1 MPTIVFDH
9 ESYYD
14 SEYSLRK
21 MTPIEYILDPRW
33 EHIGCAVK
41 YNGGPTRFLDTDQLT
56 KLLARLAP
64 TEVIALSHNALF
76 DMCVLA
82 FRFGFVPG
90 VMIDT
95 MGMARALLVHRTKGV
110 SLDRCAQALDLPAKG
125 KFIANVIGMRKADII
140 RAGMWGGYSEYSC
153 LDADLCHG
161 VFQKLKPEFPKE
173 EYYVMDRVIRAAVT
187 PKFEIDQAKLHTH
200 LAVVQNAKQELL
212 DEIGVKVEDLMSND
226 RFAVALQQLGVDP
239 PTKISLQTGKE
250 TFAFAKTDAEFIALQ
265 DHDDPDVQ
273 ALVAARLGH
282 KSTLEETR
290 TERFISIS
298 NLSWPDGGP
307 PRMPIALRYGGAHTH
322 RLSGDW
328 GLNQQNL
335 PSRKGVAIRQSL
347 VAPPGHK
354 VVACDSAQVEARFTA
369 ELAGCVRLVRIF
381 DEGGDPYLDFAEQ
394 MFGRS
399 LTKRDKVERF
409 FGKEAI
415 LGLGYGMGAMRF
427 YLTVTR
433 KAKEFGI
440 ILPPGFDLAEAQRIV
455 DLYRATYPEIPKLWR
470 RLNALLPDLAAR
482 DSRAIIGPCIME
494 RQAILLPN
502 GLRLFYHDLQYDTE
516 WDSWVCTYAGKR
528 KKLFGGKLLEN
539 IIQALARI
547 AIMQADLVMRRLYPW
562 VDLALQVH
570 DELVYIVPDEIL
582 DRFSADL
589 LSAMS
594 KRVDW
599 MPGVPIAAELHIA
612 DNYGD
617 TK

>member
-14 SEYSLRK
+14 KDYSLRK
-21 MTPIEYILDPRW
+21 MTPVEYLLDPRW

-41 YNGGPTRFLDTDQLT
+41 YNGGHTRFLQTDELSR
-56 KLLARLAP
+56 LLAKLDP
-64 TEVIALSHNALF
+64 KTVIALSHNALF
-76 DMCVLA
+76 DMLILA
-82 FRFGFVPG
+82 THFNFVPG
-90 VMIDT
+90 LMIDT

-110 SLDRCAQALDLPAKG
+110 SLERCAEALELPAKG
-125 KFIANVIGMRKADII
+125 KFISSVIGMRKADII
-140 RAGMWGGYSEYSC
+140 RAGMWGGYSSYAC
-153 LDADLCHG
+153 LDADICLG
-161 VFQKLKPEFPKE
+161 IFEKLKPDFPRE
-173 EYYVMDRVIRAAVT
+173 EYYVMDRVIRAAVA
-187 PKFEIDQAKLHTH
+187 PKFEIDQPKLYTH
-200 LAVVQNAKQELL
+200 LAVVQNSKQELL
-212 DEIGVKVEDLMSND
+212 DDIGVKVEDLMSND

-250 TFAFAKTDAEFIALQ
+250 AFAFAKTDPDFIALQ
-265 DHDDPDVQ
+265 DHEDPDVQ

-298 NLSWPDGGP
+298 NLSWPDGKP

-369 ELAGCVRLVRIF
+369 ALAGCARLVRIF
-381 DEGGDPYLDFAEQ
+381 DEGGDPYLDFAEIV
-394 MFGRS
+394 FGRK
-399 LTKRDKVERF
+399 LTKADKVERF
-409 FGKEAI
+409 IGKTAI
-415 LGLGYGMGAMRF
+415 LGLGYGMGATRF

-433 KAKEFGI
+433 QAKEFGI
-440 ILPPGFDLAEAQRIV
+440 VLTGFDRAEAQRIV
-455 DLYRATYPEIPKLWR
+455 DLYRATYPEIPALWR
-470 RLNALLPDLAAR
+470 RLNNLLPELA
-482 DSRAIIGPCIME
+482 SRNSGVAIGPCLLE
-494 RQAILLPN
+494 KQAILLPN
-502 GLRLFYHDLQYDTE
+502 GLRLFYHDLQYDTN
-516 WDSWVCTYAGKR
+516 WDSWVCTYGGKR

-547 AIMQADLVMRRLYPW
+547 AIMQADLVMRRLFPW
-562 VDLALQVH
+562 IDMALQVH
-570 DELVYIVPDEIL
+570 DELVYIVPDDVL
-582 DRFSADL
+582 DRFCAAL

-594 KRVDW
+594 RRVDW
-599 MPGVPIAAELHIA
+599 MPSVPIAAELHVA
-612 DNYGD
+612 GNFGD